1 MLLVTGA
8 TGFIGSSLLPRL
20 TDSGTP
26 VRCLVRDPRRLGA
39 ERVKVQISLGELTDH
54 RALRNAVRGVRT
66 VIHLGAGARDQPR
79 ATIEELGSIAT
90 WRLVEAAERAGV
102 ERMIFMS
109 ALGAGFDAPTR
120 LLRDKA
126 IAEDAVAN
134 ASFSTTTFA
143 ASLVAGTDD
152 ELQVATGALARLP
165 LFPLAG
171 GGRGIFQPAWVDDVV
186 AAMEAELALE
196 ARSGHRR
203 LGLAGPERLGG
214 RQLARL
220 GLRAAAARRLIV
232 PAPPPW
238 VASSLRLLGGSAVL
252 PKAWNPDVF
261 LGAEMTAP
269 DGVAGFRE
277 LGVSPLSFSEVL
289 GLA

>member
-66 VIHLGAGARDQPR
+66 VIHLGAASSDQPR
-79 ATIEELGSIAT
+79 ATIEEVGSIAT

-126 IAEDAVAN
+126 IAQDAVAS
-134 ASFSTTTFA
+134 ASFPTTTFA
-143 ASLVAGTDD
+143 ASLVASADD
-152 ELQVATGALARLP
+152 GLQAATAALARLP

-171 GGRGIFQPAWVDDVV
+171 GGRGTFEPAWVEDVV
-186 AAMEAELALE
+186 TAIEAELARE
-196 ARSGHRR
+196 AQPGHRSVE
-203 LGLAGPERLGG
+203 LAGPERLRG
-214 RQLARL
+214 RQVARL

-232 PAPPPW
+232 PASSSW
-238 VASSLRLLGGSAVL
+238 VASSLRLLGATDGL
-252 PKAWNPDVF
+252 PKAWDPQAF
-261 LGAEMTAP
+261 LGAQMISA

-277 LGVSPLSFSEVL
+277 LDISPLSFTEVV

>member
-20 TDSGTP
+20 TESGVP

-39 ERVKVQISLGELTDH
+39 ERVRVQISLGELTDH

-66 VIHLGAGARDQPR
+66 VIHLGAGAGDQRR

-102 ERMIFMS
+102 ERLIFFS
-109 ALGAGFDAPTR
+109 ALGAGIDAPTR

-126 IAEDAVAN
+126 LAEDAVASAN
-134 ASFSTTTFA
+134 LATTTLA
-143 ASLVAGTDD
+143 MSLVMGAGD
-152 ELQVATGALARLP
+152 ELQRSVEALARLP

-171 GGRGIFQPAWVDDVV
+171 NGSGTFEPAWVDDVV
-186 AAMEAELALE
+186 SATETVLGRAPD
-196 ARSGHRR
+196 SGHERIE
-203 LGLAGPERLGG
+203 LAGPDRLRG

-220 GLRAAAARRLIV
+220 ELKAGAARRLIV
-232 PAPPPW
+232 PATPRS
-238 VASSLRLLGGSAVL
+238 VARSLRALGAGPGL
-252 PKAWNPDVF
+252 PKAWDPQDF
-261 LGAEMTAP
+261 LGAEMVSAT
-269 DGVAGFRE
+269 GTAGFRE
-277 LGVSPLSFSEVL
+277 LGIAPRSAPEIL

>member
-54 RALRNAVRGVRT
+54 RALRNAVRGVKT
-66 VIHLGAGARDQPR
+66 VIHLGAGSSDQPR
-79 ATIEELGSIAT
+79 ATIEEVGSIAT

-126 IAEDAVAN
+126 IAEDAVAS
-134 ASFSTTTFA
+134 ASFPATTFA
-143 ASLVAGTDD
+143 ASLVAGADD
-152 ELQVATGALARLP
+152 GLQAATAALARLP

-171 GGRGIFQPAWVDDVV
+171 GGRGTFEPAWVEDVV
-186 AAMEAELALE
+186 TAVEAELARDAQPGHLRLE
-196 ARSGHRR
+196 
-203 LGLAGPERLGG
+203 LAGPERLRG
-214 RQLARL
+214 RQVARL

-232 PAPPPW
+232 PASPAW
-238 VASSLRLLGGSAVL
+238 VASTLRLLGGTGGL
-252 PKAWNPDVF
+252 PMAWDPQAF
-261 LGAEMTAP
+261 LGAEMTSEG
-269 DGVAGFRE
+269 GVAGFRE
-277 LGVSPLSFSEVL
+277 LGISPLSFTEVL

>member
-20 TDSGTP
+20 TEEGTP

-39 ERVKVQISLGELTDH
+39 ERVRVQISLGELTDH

-66 VIHLGAGARDQPR
+66 VIHLGAGAGDQPR
-79 ATIEELGSIAT
+79 ATLQELGSIAT

-102 ERMIFMS
+102 ERMLFFTP
-109 ALGAGFDAPTR
+109 LGAGPAAPTP

-126 IAEDAVAN
+126 LAEEAVAS

-143 ASLVAGTDD
+143 MSLVTGADD
-152 ELQVATGALARLP
+152 ELQQATATLARLP

-171 GGRGIFQPAWVDDVV
+171 GGRGTFQPAWVEDVV
-186 AAMEAELALE
+186 AAIEAVLARGE
-196 ARSGHRR
+196 QAGHERIE
-203 LGLAGPERLGG
+203 LAGPDRLGG

-220 GLRAAAARRLIV
+220 GLRALPARRLIV
-232 PAPPPW
+232 PATPTT
-238 VASSLRLLGGSAVL
+238 VSSALRLLGGRAAL
-252 PKAWNPDVF
+252 PKAWNPEDF
-261 LGAEMTAP
+261 LGAAMVSDAGT
-269 DGVAGFRE
+269 AGFSS
-277 LGVSPLSFSEVL
+277 LGISPLSVSEVL